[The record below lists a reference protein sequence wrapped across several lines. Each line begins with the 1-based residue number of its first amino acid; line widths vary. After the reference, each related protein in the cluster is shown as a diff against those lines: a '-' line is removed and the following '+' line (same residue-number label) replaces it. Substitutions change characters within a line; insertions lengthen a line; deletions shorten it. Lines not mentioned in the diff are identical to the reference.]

1 MKKAIFFLLICIL
14 YACNGIQPKA
24 PVQHQTTWV
33 YLESEKIMKSDTTNY
48 YLYGKIRS
56 SVLEKIHADEKINGL
71 FQLKEIRFV
80 NTDDLLEIYEDEDQI
95 GRIFLNIQDIKYIS
109 VYKRDPIYSF
119 EEKDLHES
127 LKKMRSK

>member
-1 MKKAIFFLLICIL
+1 MIL
-14 YACNGIQPKA
+14 Q
-24 PVQHQTTWV
+24 
-33 YLESEKIMKSDTTNY
+33 NY

-95 GRIFLNIQDIKYIS
+95 GTYFLKHSRYQIHIGLQ
-109 VYKRDPIYSF
+109 KRPNLF
-119 EEKDLHES
+119 F
-127 LKKMRSK
+127 